1 MAEDWSRYEV
11 EAIVSAYFRMLEQEL
26 RGEPFSKAVV
36 RKQLEPLLNK
46 RSEGSI
52 GRKHSNISA
61 VLIELGFPYI
71 SGYKPLSNYQ
81 RLLYEVVR
89 ERLYGEA
96 DLVDATRVRVEEPI
110 AAPVAAASDLL
121 DRLVDP
127 PSRTDLRHAHST
139 ISDRSRPR
147 RVGNFLEIEARNRKL
162 GAAGEEFAMRFE
174 AERLW
179 RAGRKHLA
187 DRVEHVARTRGD
199 GEGYDI
205 LSFDE
210 NGRERLVEVK
220 TTTFGAYTPFFV
232 TRNEVDVSFERADQY
247 YVYRLFDFRE
257 DPKLFMVQGDIGLSF
272 SLDAVQFSARIR

>member
-1 MAEDWSRYEV
+1 MAEDWSRQEV
-11 EAIVSAYFRMLEQEL
+11 EAIVSVYFRMLEHEL
-26 RGEPFSKAVV
+26 RGDPLSKASE
-36 RKQLEPLLNK
+36 RRALEPLLNN

-61 VLIELGFPYI
+61 VLIELGFPYV

-89 ERLYGEA
+89 DRILGA
-96 DLVDATRVRVEEPI
+96 ASLVDVMRVRAEEPRV
-110 AAPVAAASDLL
+110 APVVTERDLL
-121 DRLVDP
+121 DRLVQP
-127 PSRTDLRHAHST
+127 PARTDLRPAQSV
-139 ISDRSRPR
+139 IAERRRPR
-147 RVGNFLEIEARNRKL
+147 RAENFLEIEARNRKL

-179 RAGRKHLA
+179 RAGQKKLA

-205 LSFDE
+205 LSFDHDGE
-210 NGRERLVEVK
+210 ERLVEVK

-232 TRNEVDVSFERADQY
+232 TRNEVDVSFERASQY
-247 YVYRLFDFRE
+247 YVYRIFNFGE
-257 DPKLFMVQGDIGLSF
+257 DPKLFMVNGHIGSSF
-272 SLDAVQFSARIR
+272 LLRAEQFSAHLT

>member
-1 MAEDWSRYEV
+1 MPEVWSRQEV
-11 EAIVSAYFRMLEQEL
+11 EQIVSVYFRMLEQEL
-26 RGEPFSKAVV
+26 RGEPFSKAAA
-36 RKQLEPLLNK
+36 RKELEPFLNN

-61 VLIELGFPYI
+61 VLIALGFPYI

-81 RLLYEVVR
+81 RLLYQVVR
-89 ERLYGEA
+89 DRLHGATDLIEA
-96 DLVDATRVRVEEPI
+96 IRFRAEEPI
-110 AAPVAAASDLL
+110 VARDVLTGALL
-121 DRLVDP
+121 DRLVEP
-127 PSRTDLRHAHST
+127 PAGADVRARPT
-139 ISDRSRPR
+139 IADRVRPR
-147 RVGNFLEIEARNRKL
+147 KVGNFLEIEARNREL

-179 RAGRKHLA
+179 RAGQKQLA

-210 NGRERLVEVK
+210 NGRERFVEVK

-232 TRNEVDVSFERADQY
+232 TRNEVDVSFERANQY
-247 YVYRLFDFRE
+247 YLYRLFNFRE
-257 DPKLFMVQGDIGLSF
+257 DPRLFMVRGDIGSSF
-272 SLDAVQFSARIR
+272 SLTAVQFSAHIR